1 MAYEDRFR
9 SQDAMEKFLAAYDAT
24 MALWP
29 IPYETMQIETTYGM
43 THTHV
48 VGSPELPPLVLI
60 HGGQI
65 SSTVWYPNVEAL
77 SQHFRVY
84 MPDVVDAAGR
94 SVKTRKLQNR
104 QDCADWMTEVLDKLN
119 IERATLIGHSHGGW
133 MILNYAILMPER
145 VERLVLLSPAGISRL
160 RAEMFLR
167 MLPAFI
173 IPTRGVF
180 YRSLQWITTK
190 QLNVHHPEP
199 VIDQFRQGAM
209 SYKADELSFGVVF
222 VFKDDELRQINV
234 PALLL
239 IGEQEKVINRKV
251 VLERARRLIPDIES
265 EIIPGAAHFL
275 PIDQPDVVNAR
286 ILAFL
291 RR

>member
-1 MAYEDRFR
+1 MAYKDRFR

-29 IPYETMQIETTYGM
+29 VPYETMQIETAYGM

-94 SVKTRKLQNR
+94 SVKSRKLQDR
-104 QDCADWMTEVLDKLN
+104 QDCTDWMTEVIDKLN
-119 IERATLIGHSHGGW
+119 IERATLIGHCHGGW

-145 VERLVLLSPAGISRL
+145 VETPGIAQSGGNFAVTR
-160 RAEMFLR
+160 RDVPVDAASIYHTNTGCI
-167 MLPAFI
+167 LPLA
-173 IPTRGVF
+173 
-180 YRSLQWITTK
+180 
-190 QLNVHHPEP
+190 
-199 VIDQFRQGAM
+199 AM
-209 SYKADELSFGVVF
+209 DYDEAT
-222 VFKDDELRQINV
+222 EC
-234 PALLL
+234 A
-239 IGEQEKVINRKV
+239 
-251 VLERARRLIPDIES
+251 
-265 EIIPGAAHFL
+265 
-275 PIDQPDVVNAR
+275 
-286 ILAFL
+286 
-291 RR
+291 